1 MKQNFIDEITSRGF
15 FHQCTDLNK
24 LNSLIKTS
32 SIKAYIGFDCTASS
46 LHVGSLLQIM
56 CLRLLQKHG
65 HQPIVL
71 LGGGTTLIGDP
82 SGKDATRKI
91 LDEKSIENNI
101 KKIKEIFEKLL
112 DFSNKKTEP
121 IFVNNAEWLKKLNY
135 IEFLRDIGKHF
146 TINKMLSFDSV
157 KLRLEREQSLSYME
171 FNYMILQA
179 YDFFKL
185 NEKNNCILQIGGS
198 DQWGNIVNGVELIRK
213 LSQKEAFGL
222 TTPLITLSS
231 GAKMGKTESGAIWL
245 DEKLLSPYE
254 YWQFWRNT
262 NDEDVNRF
270 LKYFTDIEI
279 KDLEETIKDEKNINN
294 LKILLANEAT
304 KILHGEKNSKE
315 AEKTAKE
322 TFEGSGIGKNLP
334 EILLKKKQITNGMQ
348 ILDLLVN
355 DKIFK
360 SKSEA
365 RRAINEKGIK
375 INDQVVVDEKK
386 IISSSD
392 FNDDILKI
400 SHGKKRHFLV
410 KIY

>member
-1 MKQNFIDEITSRGF
+1 
-15 FHQCTDLNK
+15 
-24 LNSLIKTS
+24 
-32 SIKAYIGFDCTASS
+32 
-46 LHVGSLLQIM
+46 
-56 CLRLLQKHG
+56 
-65 HQPIVL
+65 
-71 LGGGTTLIGDP
+71 
-82 SGKDATRKI
+82 
-91 LDEKSIENNI
+91 
-101 KKIKEIFEKLL
+101 
-112 DFSNKKTEP
+112 
-121 IFVNNAEWLKKLNY
+121 
-135 IEFLRDIGKHF
+135 
-146 TINKMLSFDSV
+146 
-157 KLRLEREQSLSYME
+157 
-171 FNYMILQA
+171 
-179 YDFFKL
+179 
-185 NEKNNCILQIGGS
+185 
-198 DQWGNIVNGVELIRK
+198 
-213 LSQKEAFGL
+213 
-222 TTPLITLSS
+222 
-231 GAKMGKTESGAIWL
+231 
-245 DEKLLSPYE
+245 
-254 YWQFWRNT
+254 
-262 NDEDVNRF
+262 
-270 LKYFTDIEI
+270 LKYFTEIEI

>member
-1 MKQNFIDEITSRGF
+1 MKPNFIDEITSRGF

-24 LNSLIKTS
+24 LNSLIKTN

-334 EILLKKKQITNGMQ
+334 EILLEKKQITNGMQ

-360 SKSEA
+360 SKGEA

-392 FNDDILKI
+392 FNNDILKI